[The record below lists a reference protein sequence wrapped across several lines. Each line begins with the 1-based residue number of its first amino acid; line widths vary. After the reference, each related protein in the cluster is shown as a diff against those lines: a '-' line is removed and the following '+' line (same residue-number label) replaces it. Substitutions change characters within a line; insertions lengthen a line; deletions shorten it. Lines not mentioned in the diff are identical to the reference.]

1 MARTLLL
8 LRHAKSSWDDPAL
21 DDFDR
26 PLAKRGREAAP
37 RMGRAMA
44 RRGWLPD
51 LALVSSSLRTRQTW
65 ALVAPELPRD
75 IPASFDDT
83 IYEAPAGRILDAI
96 RAVPDDVATLLVV
109 GHNPGF
115 ETLTAMLAGKGG
127 DADALE
133 RMGEKFPTAALA
145 RLSFEESWADLGPG
159 PAFSEGKAALTHFLT
174 PRTLTPHDGDGR

>member
-26 PLAKRGREAAP
+26 PLARRGREAAP
-37 RMGRAMA
+37 RMGREMA

-83 IYEAPAGRILDAI
+83 IY
-96 RAVPDDVATLLVV
+96 
-109 GHNPGF
+109 
-115 ETLTAMLAGKGG
+115 
-127 DADALE
+127 
-133 RMGEKFPTAALA
+133 
-145 RLSFEESWADLGPG
+145 
-159 PAFSEGKAALTHFLT
+159 
-174 PRTLTPHDGDGR
+174 